1 MDLLNDTS
9 SFTDYCRNAV
19 DVATMNNGEA
29 DFIYYTY
36 LQMFNKLN
44 HALQCFLLVHTIA
57 DNRNLCVLSDT

>member
-19 DVATMNNGEA
+19 DIATMKNGEA

-36 LQMFNKLN
+36 LHKK
-44 HALQCFLLVHTIA
+44 I
-57 DNRNLCVLSDT
+57 